1 MVYSFIG
8 LYGIVRYKILQKQDA
23 RQRECAAES
32 RVEKRDEWVGKYT
45 RSAQTDSAAHHHRHD
60 DVCLQVKETPERLTL
75 LLVAENSLCVLLTHS
90 EKHRAEQQENHNGQ
104 RVPIPLLLDR
114 KIGEDPLPR
123 ARRCPLSAA
132 VLFFSP

>member
-1 MVYSFIG
+1 MVYPFIG

-90 EKHRAEQQENHNGQ
+90 EKHRAEHETDNHASPTYHRHDADHRLRQTQ
-104 RVPIPLLLDR
+104 RVEIHKVGR
-114 KIGEDPLPR
+114 
-123 ARRCPLSAA
+123 
-132 VLFFSP
+132 